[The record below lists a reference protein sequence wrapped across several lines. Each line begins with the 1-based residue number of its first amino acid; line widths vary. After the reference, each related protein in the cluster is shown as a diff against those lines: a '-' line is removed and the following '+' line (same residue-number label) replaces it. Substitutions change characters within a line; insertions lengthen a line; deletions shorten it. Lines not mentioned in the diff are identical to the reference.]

1 MATDTKHEEKVTT
14 KEIAVLEL
22 VTFSVGEK
30 KNFASSQAEFVS
42 NDTVTLRGGRLLA
55 TSTISMKKIV
65 DFKFMPLLM
74 STNIEENLSQHF
86 DHCDD
91 AYSLSIRVQTTL
103 NYIRF
108 VNVLARDQRALSP
121 T

>member
-1 MATDTKHEEKVTT
+1 M
-14 KEIAVLEL
+14 
-22 VTFSVGEK
+22 
-30 KNFASSQAEFVS
+30 
-42 NDTVTLRGGRLLA
+42 TLTGGRLLA

-74 STNIEENLSQHF
+74 STNIEVNEQNLSQHF